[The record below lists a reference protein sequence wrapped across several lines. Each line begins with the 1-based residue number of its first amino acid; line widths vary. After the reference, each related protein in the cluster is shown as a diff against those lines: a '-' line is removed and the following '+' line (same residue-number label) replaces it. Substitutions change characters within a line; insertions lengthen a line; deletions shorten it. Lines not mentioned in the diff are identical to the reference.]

1 MITSM
6 HIIASQ
12 SLGGAESFYLRLVRA
27 LHETGGHRVM
37 GINRTGSAVGTQL
50 AGEVPQ
56 EEVRMGGHL
65 DLWSMWRIRRLI
77 QQHRAEVVQT
87 YMSRATDLTRL
98 PGASHAV
105 HIARLGGFYKLKYF
119 RHADYWVGNTRGI
132 CDYLVSHGLPSNKV
146 FFISNFVDEGR
157 VVEEEERLVLRHS
170 LSLPE
175 DARIVLA
182 LGRFT
187 RKKGFD
193 VLLEALARAPA
204 EVGQRPV
211 HLVLLGDGDNAEALR
226 RQADQLGLADRVHW
240 TGWQTDPVPFFALAD
255 VFVCPSRHEP
265 LGNVIL
271 EAWSHG
277 VPVVSTATD
286 GGQELIRPGV
296 DGLLVPVEDAQ
307 AMAGTLR
314 ELLVDDRLR
323 SSLAQEGRQALRQ
336 RHGKA
341 AIVQAYDELYR
352 HVLRS

>member
-12 SLGGAESFYLRLVRA
+12 ALGGAESFYMRLVSA
-27 LHETGGHRVM
+27 LHETDGHRVM
-37 GINRTGSAVGTQL
+37 GINRTGSAVGAQL
-50 AGEVPQ
+50 AGRVPLEQ
-56 EEVRMGGHL
+56 VHMRGHL
-65 DLWSMWRIRRLI
+65 DLWSMWRIHRLI
-77 QQHRAEVVQT
+77 QQHRPEIVQT
-87 YMSRATDLTRL
+87 YMSRATDLTRV
-98 PGASHAV
+98 PRSSHAV

-132 CDYLVSHGLPSNKV
+132 CDYLVSHGLPSDKV

-157 VVEEEERLVLRHS
+157 GVKEEERLALRHS
-170 LSLPE
+170 LGLPE
-175 DARIVLA
+175 DAHIVLA

-193 VLLEALARAPA
+193 VLLDSLARVPA

-211 HLVLLGDGDNAEALR
+211 HLVLLGEGDETDALH
-226 RQADQLGLADRVHW
+226 RQAEQLGLAGRVHW
-240 TGWQTDPVPFFALAD
+240 TGWQTDPAPFFALAD
-255 VFVCPSRHEP
+255 IFVCPSRHEP

-277 VPVVSTATD
+277 IPVISTATD

-296 DGLLVPVEDAQ
+296 DGLLVPVDDAH
-307 AMAGTLR
+307 AMAGMLQDV
-314 ELLVDDRLR
+314 LGNDALR
-323 SSLAQEGRQALRQ
+323 SSLAREGLETLRQ
-336 RHGKA
+336 RHGKT